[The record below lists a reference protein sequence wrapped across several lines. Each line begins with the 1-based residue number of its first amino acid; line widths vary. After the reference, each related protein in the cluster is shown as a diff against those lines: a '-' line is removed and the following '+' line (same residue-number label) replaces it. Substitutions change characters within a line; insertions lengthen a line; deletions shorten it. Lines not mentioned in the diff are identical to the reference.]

1 MSLAKLLRSAR
12 HTRARQLVE
21 RLRRIARQ
29 RLHDA
34 WPARS
39 AVASR
44 GPTPPLAPRLPRAVF
59 APRVE
64 RVVTPDGRPWA
75 AFLNVTHSLATP
87 IEWRPALAPELER
100 MNLHY
105 MEYLEALDDEHFA
118 RAVEEWIAA
127 EPLAR
132 AGSWR
137 IAWNSFVVSLRVV
150 VWMQQ
155 VAERRERLEANFVAR
170 AVDSIAEQ
178 LRFLETHLEL
188 DIGGNHLIKNA
199 KALLWA
205 SAFFEGPDAERW
217 RALATELFAREL
229 DEQILSDGM
238 HYERSPAYHAQV
250 FADLVEAASVAAGL
264 AAEPLRTRLTAAL
277 ERMAQPLV
285 DLTHPDGAP
294 SLFNDGGMT
303 MSYSPQA
310 CLEAARALGV
320 PIPAARERFD
330 LPAAGYFGLRSG
342 SSYLVADC
350 GALAPDHLPAHG
362 HGDALAFEWS
372 LGGKR
377 IVVDA
382 GVFEYERGEWRDVSR
397 ATRSHNTVT
406 LDELDQSEFWAA
418 FRVGRRA
425 RVRCERFEPLGAGF
439 VLEGSHDGY
448 EHLAGGPIHARRI
461 TVSAGHVVVDDTVR
475 GGAGQQVRARLL
487 FHPDVRVRR
496 VRRGLLLQHGDVTAT
511 LDTSHSFELCHAHW
525 CPDFGVRRATVQVV
539 ITYGAAP
546 CTGRFSL
553 TRVAAPLQELLE
565 VAAALPQRESTTVL
579 P

>member
-1 MSLAKLLRSAR
+1 M
-12 HTRARQLVE
+12 
-21 RLRRIARQ
+21 
-29 RLHDA
+29 
-34 WPARS
+34 
-39 AVASR
+39 
-44 GPTPPLAPRLPRAVF
+44 LPRAVF

-64 RVVTPDGRPWA
+64 RVVTPEGRPRA
-75 AFLNVTHSLATP
+75 AFLNVTHSLAAP
-87 IEWRPALAPELER
+87 IEWRPVLTPELER

-105 MEYLEALDDEHFA
+105 MEYLEALDDEHFV
-118 RAVEEWIAA
+118 RVVSEWIEA

-155 VAERRERLEANFVAR
+155 LAERRAQLPPDFVAR
-170 AVDSIAEQ
+170 AVTSLGEQ
-178 LRFLETHLEL
+178 VRFLETHLEL

-205 SAFFEGPDAERW
+205 SEFFEGPEAERW
-217 RALATELFAREL
+217 RTRAARLFEREL
-229 DEQILSDGM
+229 DEQILGDGM

-250 FADLVEAASVAAGL
+250 FADLVEAASVAR
-264 AAEPLRTRLTAAL
+264 EPLRARLLAVL
-277 ERMAQPLV
+277 EPMAQALV

-294 SLFNDGGMT
+294 SLFNDGGLS

-310 CLEAARALGV
+310 CLEAAQRLGLRA
-320 PIPAARERFD
+320 PSPRERFELRD
-330 LPAAGYFGLRSG
+330 AGYYGMRSG
-342 SSYLVADC
+342 ASYLLADC

-372 LGGKR
+372 LGGRR
-377 IVVDA
+377 IIVDA
-382 GVFEYERGEWRDVSR
+382 GVFEYERGEWRELSR

-406 LDELDQSEFWAA
+406 IDELDQSEFWAA

-425 RVRCERFEPLGAGF
+425 RVRCERFEPLVAGF

-448 EHLAGGPIHARRI
+448 VHLAGRPVHARRL
-461 TVSAGHVVVDDTVR
+461 TVGESHIVVDDTVR
-475 GGAGQQVRARLL
+475 NGAGQRVRARLL
-487 FHPDVRVRR
+487 LHPDVRVTRLG
-496 VRRGLLLQHGDVTAT
+496 RGALLQSGDVCVM
-511 LDTSHSFELCHAHW
+511 LESNHSIELVDAHW
-525 CPDFGVRRATVQVV
+525 FPDFGVRRATAQLV
-539 ITYGAAP
+539 ITYGVAP

-553 TRVAAPLQELLE
+553 TRAAAPSDPWFA
-565 VAAALPQRESTTVL
+565 VASALPRREPTQVR